1 MAVVQKLICTV
12 EKIVNHGEH
21 VYTLDLEPERALP
34 RFHPGQ
40 FLHLALDDYDPSSFW
55 PESRVFSIA
64 SSPIDRR
71 NLRISYSVR
80 GRFTARMER
89 ELHEGQ
95 RIWIKMPYGEFIIDG
110 KSDIALIAGGTGI
123 TAFTAFLAGLK
134 PEFSH
139 TVYLA
144 YGARNRDLL
153 IYRPLLEK
161 RAKEISQLKVLYF
174 MEDGVNNPLHPEP
187 AAERNEYSG
196 RIALPTL
203 WQKVRNP
210 FEAVFYISGPPLMLK
225 NISQELCDAGIKP
238 EAIRI
243 DAWE

>member
-12 EKIVNHGEH
+12 ERIVSHGEH

-34 RFHPGQ
+34 RFFPGQ

-64 SSPIDRR
+64 SSPMQRR

-80 GRFTARMER
+80 GRFTARMEK
-89 ELHEGQ
+89 ELHKGQ
-95 RIWIKMPYGEFIIDG
+95 RIWIKLPYGDFIIDR
-110 KSDIALIAGGTGI
+110 KSDIVLIAGGTGM
-123 TAFTAFLAGLK
+123 TAFTAFLDGLQ
-134 PEFSH
+134 PAFSH

-153 IYRPLLEK
+153 IYRPLLEQ
-161 RAKEISQLKVLYF
+161 RAKEIPQLKVLYF
-174 MEDGVNNPLHPEP
+174 IEDGVNNPLYPEP
-187 AAERNEYSG
+187 AAERNEFIG
-196 RIALPTL
+196 RISLPVL
-203 WQKVRNP
+203 LQKVRNP